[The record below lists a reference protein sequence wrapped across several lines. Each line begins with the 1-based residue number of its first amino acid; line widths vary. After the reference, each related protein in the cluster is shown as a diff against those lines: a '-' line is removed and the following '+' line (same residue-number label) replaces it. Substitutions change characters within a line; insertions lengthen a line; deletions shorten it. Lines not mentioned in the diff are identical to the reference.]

1 MKLFSSSCNL
11 FASTIVLL
19 IETLYKILKVI
30 NLHQQENELIRLA
43 VENNRQA
50 QQKIYSQFSPKMLS
64 VCRQYIKD
72 IHQAEDIMITAFMKV
87 FTNLKNFQFKGSFEG
102 WIRRIMVN
110 ECISFIRVHK
120 KLKYIED
127 DFVIGRDEESFD
139 SIESQFSVADIQFL
153 IDSLPDGYK
162 VVFNLYAIEG
172 YKHQEIAGMLGIS
185 EGTSKSQLSHARK
198 VLKGQ
203 INKLKKYSNGTE

>member
-1 MKLFSSSCNL
+1 M
-11 FASTIVLL
+11 
-19 IETLYKILKVI
+19 KVI
-30 NLHQQENELIRLA
+30 NLHQQENELIQLA

-87 FTNLKNFQFKGSFEG
+87 FTNLKNFQHKGSFEG

-110 ECISFIRVHK
+110 ECISFIRVQK
-120 KLKYIED
+120 KIKFIEEED
-127 DFVIGRDEESFD
+127 YFEESFNPV
-139 SIESQFSVADIQFL
+139 ESQFSVADIQFL

-162 VVFNLYAIEG
+162 IVFNLYAIEG
-172 YKHQEIAGMLGIS
+172 YKHQEIAKMLQIN

-198 VLKGQ
+198 LLQKQITTLK
-203 INKLKKYSNGTE
+203 NYEYGTE

>member
-1 MKLFSSSCNL
+1 M
-11 FASTIVLL
+11 
-19 IETLYKILKVI
+19 KVI
-30 NLHQQENELIRLA
+30 NLHQEENELIQLA

-50 QQKIYSQFSPKMLS
+50 QQQIYTQFSPKMLS

-87 FTNLKNFQFKGSFEG
+87 FTNLKSFQHKGSFEG

-110 ECISFIRVHK
+110 ECISFIRVEK
-120 KLKYIED
+120 KLKYSED
-127 DFVIGRDEESFD
+127 ETYFEESFNN
-139 SIESQFSVADIQFL
+139 IESQFSIADIQFL

-162 VVFNLYAIEG
+162 MVFNLYAIEG
-172 YKHQEIAGMLGIS
+172 YKHQEIASMLGIN

-198 VLKGQ
+198 MLQGQ
-203 INKLKKYSNGTE
+203 ISKLKNYSYGTE